1 MGDSHDA
8 RDLVCNGMSKTPL
21 NLADLSPEV
30 QAYVSAQTAELS
42 ELKQAFLGSS
52 LDHAAAQ
59 KRLKDEMASVDA
71 ALSAERTA
79 HARAIQNRDTIIA
92 DLRLQL
98 HGHKKHRFGSK
109 SESSAQLALEL
120 VLEEMEIEQAAET
133 DDENGPSDAEAK
145 PPRTPRKRKPFP
157 KGLKRVQKTITPSDA
172 CTDCGGSFKVL
183 GTDVMEELEYVP
195 GHYIVTQIGRPR
207 LACTCCEVVVQAEMP
222 SRPIPKSFVG
232 PALMAHILCC
242 KYGYHLPLYRQSQ
255 MFANEGID
263 LSGSLMAGWVGKCA
277 KLLERVSDAIRNHVF
292 EAQAIF
298 MDDTTVKLL
307 QKGNGKGKNKTK
319 TARLWVYAR
328 KENTWASGAPPAVW
342 YQFSTSRGAEH
353 PSKHL
358 ETFKGF
364 AHADAYAGY
373 HDAYRT
379 GRVKEMA
386 CIAHVRREFFDLY
399 ESTKLPVA
407 GEAVLR
413 IKKLYDVEA
422 QARFLPAA
430 ERVALR
436 QEYAKPIFDDLE
448 LWLKEQLG
456 KISSKTPLAKAIKYA
471 LARLPKARPYLD
483 NGFLELDN
491 NTAENAVRPVAVG
504 RKNYLFMGSEAGGKS
519 AAIAYTLIETAKMN
533 NVNPEAWLAWV
544 LERIQDHPANRIHD
558 LLPWAYQDMI
568 DVQEQSALAA

>member
-1 MGDSHDA
+1 ME
-8 RDLVCNGMSKTPL
+8 MTPPIL
-21 NLADLSPEV
+21 ANLPPEV
-30 QAYVSAQTAELS
+30 QAYVAAQAAELS
-42 ELKQAFLGSS
+42 GLKQEFLGAS

-59 KRLKDEMASVDA
+59 KRLKHEMASVGS
-71 ALSAERTA
+71 ALSAERAA

-120 VLEEMEIEQAAET
+120 ILEEMEIEQAAET
-133 DDENGPSDAEAK
+133 GDEDASSDAEAAK

-157 KGLKRVQKTITPSDA
+157 KGLRRVVKTITPSDA

-183 GTDVMEELEYVP
+183 GTDVMEELEYVA
-195 GHYIVTQIGRPR
+195 GHYIVNQIGRPR
-207 LACTCCEVVVQAEMP
+207 LACTCCGSVVQAEMP

-232 PALMAHILCC
+232 AALMAHILCC

-263 LSGSLMAGWVGKCA
+263 LSGSLMAGWVGKCT
-277 KLLERVSDAIRNHVF
+277 KLLERVSDAIRDHVF

-328 KENTWASGAPPAVW
+328 KEDTWASGVPPAVW

-353 PSKHL
+353 PSQHL
-358 ETFKGF
+358 ATYEGF

-373 HDAYRT
+373 NDAYRT
-379 GRVKEMA
+379 GRIKEMA
-386 CIAHVRREFFDLY
+386 CMAHVRREFFDLF

-413 IKKLYDVEA
+413 IKKLYDVET
-422 QARFLPAA
+422 QARHLPAA

-448 LWLKEQLG
+448 VWLKDQLG

-483 NGFLELDN
+483 HGFLELDN

-504 RKNYLFMGSEAGGKS
+504 RKNYLFMGSEAGGRS

-533 NVNPEAWLAWV
+533 KVNPEAWLAWV
-544 LERIQDHPANRIHD
+544 LERIQDHPANRMGD
-558 LLPWAYQDMI
+558 LMPWAYQDMI
-568 DVQEQSALAA
+568 DTDEREGEAENAA